1 MTLAELRVLVRNML
15 KYELEDES
23 FTDADLQ
30 PYIQEAVRQF
40 ARDAFWRYT
49 YTSANIT
56 AGTVEVDCASSTL
69 FNPRLLVVSQVSW
82 NGRQLEPVTSGER
95 WLYLPATG
103 TPSLAQIQGTLV
115 RLYPVPSEN
124 GVLVAYG
131 IRMPNMPS
139 AAGDVIDVP
148 AGYEHAI
155 VCHTVYDLAK
165 LKGKDNMPHVQA
177 RWAEYL
183 HHVQRYREATATQR
197 LVQLPAPCPSPLA
210 PRGRR

>member
-1 MTLAELRVLVRNML
+1 MTLADMKVLVRNML

-30 PYIQEAVRQF
+30 PYIEEALRQF
-40 ARDAFWRYT
+40 ARDAFWRYA
-49 YTSANIT
+49 YTSADVT
-56 AGTVEVDCASSTL
+56 AGTAEVDCASGTL

-82 NGRQLEPVTSGER
+82 DGRQLEPATSADR

-103 TPSLAQIQGTLV
+103 TPSLVDIQGTLV
-115 RLYPVPSEN
+115 RLYPVPSQD
-124 GVLVAYG
+124 GLLVAYG

-139 AAGDVIDVP
+139 LDADIIDVP
-148 AGYEHAI
+148 AGYEHAV

-165 LKGKDNMPHVQA
+165 LKGKDNTAHVQA

-183 HHVQRYREATATQR
+183 RHVQRYRDATATSRYVQR
-197 LVQLPAPCPSPLA
+197 PSPVPSPLA
-210 PRGRR
+210 PGGRR